1 MTTTPQYDQLLAELA
16 AGQLTELE
24 QKVLDNLGASPEGL
38 TRYELLERIFGPG
51 SRYIA
56 EKRGLANSGDDR
68 KIREAIESLRNNGV
82 PVVSSTGH
90 QPGSGRL
97 DDCRGKIQA
106 YRPDF
111 SLSGRD
117 LGDAWRYEFVL
128 KSEATRPDLVFIKG
142 SGRPGMSKK
151 FSAGFD
157 AFLLRA
163 RDELGLEFP
172 VIARTMKA
180 KDKAVRY
187 RYARLKKSAKDG

>member
-82 PVVSSTGH
+82 PVVSSSGK
-90 QPGSGRL
+90 PGYRL
-97 DDCRGKIQA
+97 DTSPEAVGSMIAEWQSRVENLQA
-106 YRPDF
+106 RIHKAAQFYRVRLPIDH
-111 SLSGRD
+111 
-117 LGDAWRYEFVL
+117 A
-128 KSEATRPDLVFIKG
+128 A
-142 SGRPGMSKK
+142 
-151 FSAGFD
+151 
-157 AFLLRA
+157 
-163 RDELGLEFP
+163 P
-172 VIARTMKA
+172 VIQR
-180 KDKAVRY
+180 
-187 RYARLKKSAKDG
+187 RLL